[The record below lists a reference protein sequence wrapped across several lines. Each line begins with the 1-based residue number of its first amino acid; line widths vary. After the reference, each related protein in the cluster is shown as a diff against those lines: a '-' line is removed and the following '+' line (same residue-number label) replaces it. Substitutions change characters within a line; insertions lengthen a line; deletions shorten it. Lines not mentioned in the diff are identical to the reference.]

1 MNRLTGLDLLRRS
14 GEDLQR
20 YVREIPAERLHWHEE
35 GEWSAHETL
44 GHICETEREV
54 FLLRAK
60 RLTAEHNP
68 SLKNFD
74 GEAWHAQHYDP
85 QRPVA
90 ELLADFAEAR
100 REMIAAIEV
109 EPDWSRDGFHEGW
122 QKRYGIALL
131 AEYTIHHTWEHLNQ
145 IANTQIAYELAQQ
158 F

>member
-74 GEAWHAQHYDP
+74 GETWHAQHYDP
-85 QRPVA
+85 QRPVT

-158 F
+158 A